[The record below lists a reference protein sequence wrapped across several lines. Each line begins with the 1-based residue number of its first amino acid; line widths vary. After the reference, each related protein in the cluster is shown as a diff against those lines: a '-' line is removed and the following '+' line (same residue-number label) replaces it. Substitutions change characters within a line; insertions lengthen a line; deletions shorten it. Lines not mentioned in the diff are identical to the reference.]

1 MMAEK
6 IKLTLPAETITPVER
21 VKPGLLPEE
30 TIPAPP
36 GKISF
41 TEEELREILL
51 RAQARIKIIGVGGAG
66 CNTITRMTEIGIT
79 GAETIA
85 INTDAQD
92 LLYTTAGRK
101 ILIGK
106 TTTGGLGAGNDP
118 EKGREAAKE
127 DLELLKNVLYGAHMV
142 VVTCGLGGGTG
153 TGATPVITEL
163 SRRMGILTVAV
174 VTLPFTVEGKR
185 RRENA
190 LRGLNELKQ
199 SADAIVVIP
208 NDRLLQL
215 SPDISISEAFR
226 KCDTIL
232 TNAVKGITESITK
245 PGLINLDFADVRAVL
260 QNAGISAISVAES
273 DAENRGEDVVKQAI
287 HNPLLDVDVT
297 NARGALVNLIASDI
311 TITEAE
317 MIVRKF
323 QELLNPDAQL
333 IWGAQVCKEMKN
345 TLRLV
350 ALLAGV
356 YSPYAAPERKRIKP
370 GELDLGLKRL

>member
-1 MMAEK
+1 MMAE
-6 IKLTLPAETITPVER
+6 ER
-21 VKPGLLPEE
+21 VKPGVLPEA
-30 TIPAPP
+30 IAPLPA
-36 GKISF
+36 GKLSF
-41 TEEELREILL
+41 TEEELKEILL
-51 RAQARIKIIGVGGAG
+51 KAQARIKIVGVGGAG
-66 CNTITRMTEIGIT
+66 CNTITRMSEIGIV

-85 INTDAQD
+85 VNTDAQD
-92 LLYTTAGRK
+92 LLYTVASRK
-101 ILIGK
+101 ILIGR
-106 TTTGGLGAGNDP
+106 TVTAGLGAGNDP
-118 EKGREAAKE
+118 EKGKEAAKE
-127 DLELLKNVLYGAHMV
+127 DIELLKNVLYGAHMV
-142 VVTCGLGGGTG
+142 FVTCGLGGGTG
-153 TGATPVITEL
+153 TGAAPVITEL

-190 LRGLNELKQ
+190 QKGLNELKQ

-215 SPDISISEAFR
+215 APDISISEAFR
-226 KCDTIL
+226 RCDTIL

-273 DAENRGEDVVKQAI
+273 DAENRDEDVVNQAL

-297 NARGALVNLIASDI
+297 NAKGALINLIASDI
-311 TITEAE
+311 TIAEAQT
-317 MIVRKF
+317 IVSKF

-333 IWGAQVCKEMKN
+333 IWGAQVCPEMKN

-356 YSPYAAPERKRIKP
+356 YSPYAVPEKRKPKP
-370 GELDLGLKRL
+370 SELDLGLKRI